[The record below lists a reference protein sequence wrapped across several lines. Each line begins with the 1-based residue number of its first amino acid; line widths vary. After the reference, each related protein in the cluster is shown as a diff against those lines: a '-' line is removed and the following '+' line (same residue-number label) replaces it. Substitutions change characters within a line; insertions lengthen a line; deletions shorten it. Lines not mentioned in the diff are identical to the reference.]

1 MCLFEITEVLK
12 NENIAKIESLYI
24 LTIWMVFFFCLI
36 YEAVILSHS
45 CAHGGPGFSQLY
57 QQFVKERQ
65 AGLSWYKSS
74 GRSYFEKH

>member
-1 MCLFEITEVLK
+1 MYLFEITEVLK
-12 NENIAKIESLYI
+12 NESIAKIENLYI
-24 LTIWMVFFFCLI
+24 LTIWMVFFFLI
-36 YEAVILSHS
+36 YEAVILSHT
-45 CAHGGPGFSQLY
+45 CAYGGPGFSQLY